1 MMTQNFCHSL
11 QILTVKAVRVG
22 GLSEFVKKGESM
34 TKIFFSDNVE
44 WSSKN
49 LWKMMSGN
57 IKQQEVKDLVA
68 YFRKKYIQVW
78 NII

>member
-1 MMTQNFCHSL
+1 M
-11 QILTVKAVRVG
+11 G

-68 YFRKKYIQVW
+68 YFRKKYIQKFE
-78 NII
+78 I

>member
-1 MMTQNFCHSL
+1 MGS
-11 QILTVKAVRVG
+11 
-22 GLSEFVKKGESM
+22 LSEFVKKGESM

-68 YFRKKYIQVW
+68 YFRKKYIQKFE
-78 NII
+78 I